1 MCKLWFA
8 LNSRVWK
15 CGDSGARR
23 RRMIERKKRRDGCAK
38 WTKEERYFKRID
50 KDMSSKKKIEIVFKQ
65 AQSGVEKKINLL
77 LKTRSS

>member
-1 MCKLWFA
+1 
-8 LNSRVWK
+8 
-15 CGDSGARR
+15 
-23 RRMIERKKRRDGCAK
+23 MIERKKRRDGCAK

-50 KDMSSKKKIEIVFKQ
+50 KDMSSKKEIEIDFKQ